1 MTGNA
6 TEIVQYLMRQ
16 QVEKPNAVYDLKP
29 HRERRSLDA
38 NSYYWVILTKL
49 ADVLR
54 MSKPRVHNMILRQYG
69 QAEYFNGKLVPIT
82 LMDTDEAEKKAIESE
97 TFHVKPTS
105 QIKVDKDGIAYRTYY
120 LLRGSSQYNSYEFSI
135 LLDGLIEEAK
145 EQGIETLPPAELEK
159 MKAELRKQEEKNGK

>member
-16 QVEKPNAVYDLKP
+16 QVEKPDAVYDLKP

-54 MSKPRVHNMILRQYG
+54 ISKPRLHNIMLRQYG

-105 QIKVDKDGIAYRTYY
+105 QIRVDKDGTVYRTYY
-120 LLRGSSQYNSYEFSI
+120 LLRGSSQLNSREFSI
-135 LLDGLIEEAK
+135 LLDGLLEEAK
-145 EQGIETLPPAELEK
+145 EQGIEILPPAELAK
-159 MKAELRKQEEKNGK
+159 MYEEMRKREQKDG